1 VLVYLSLG
9 SNVGDR
15 EQYIHAAIHGLS
27 GRDVR
32 IIRCAAIYLTE
43 PREMLNQPQF
53 LNTVL
58 EGSTSLDP
66 DQLLKVCLEVEEV
79 NLRTRDISK
88 GPRTLDID
96 IIFFGREII
105 RKHGLEIP
113 HPRFSKRR
121 FVLEPL
127 AEIAPEFVD
136 PVSGKTIRQLLQ
148 EVSDPARV
156 ERLR

>member
-1 VLVYLSLG
+1 MLVYLAVG
-9 SNVGDR
+9 SNIGDR
-15 EQYIHAAIHGLS
+15 QHYIRSAIQGLS
-27 GRDVR
+27 ARGVR
-32 IIRCAAIYLTE
+32 TIRCASIYLTE
-43 PREMLNQPQF
+43 PRDILDQPWF

-58 EGSTSLDP
+58 EASTSLDP
-66 DQLLKVCLEVEEV
+66 DQLLRACLEVEEE
-79 NLRTRDISK
+79 NLRKRDRSK

-105 RKHGLEIP
+105 RMNNLEIP

-127 AEIAPEFVD
+127 AEIAPEFLD
-136 PVSGKTIRQLLQ
+136 PASGKTILQLLK
-148 EVSDPARV
+148 EVSDPAQV

>member
-1 VLVYLSLG
+1 VLVYLALG

-15 EQYIHAAIHGLS
+15 EQYIHAAIQGLS
-27 GRDVR
+27 DRDVQ

-43 PREMLNQPQF
+43 PREILNQPRF